1 MAELEGLAAWRK
13 ARGRVGIQELPDA
26 IPGAPF
32 TLMVDFS
39 GLSALVGT
47 GQVSNPLL
55 ETALAGLAKAQADY
69 ATYEAAETP
78 AQHLLTVQL
87 ELEKSLAAYHDLWL
101 GAFIVAPPYYHLDQL
116 PRGACPE
123 DGICLYDIPPDRR
136 QPLVDL
142 ARGGYESLDTFRAV
156 TREQDAMGDG
166 GEAASET
173 EQLAAAPEPAGGV
186 PPGPSP
192 LRAVGA
198 GGNGATSEA
207 GPGPA
212 DRSSRGQRRAG

>member
-1 MAELEGLAAWRK
+1 MAEFQADLAAWRK
-13 ARGRVGIQELPDA
+13 ARGRVGVQELPDA

-32 TLMVDFS
+32 VLVVDFS
-39 GLSALVGT
+39 GLSTLVGT

-55 ETALAGLAKAQADY
+55 EAALAGLTQAQAAY
-69 ATYEAAETP
+69 ATYQDTETP

-101 GAFIVAPPYYHLDQL
+101 GAFIVSPPYYRLDQL

-123 DGICLYDIPPDRR
+123 DGICLYDIPPERR

-142 ARGGYESLDTFRAV
+142 ARGGYESLDTFRAAI
-156 TREQDAMGDG
+156 REQDVVGDG
-166 GEAASET
+166 EQTAPEA
-173 EQLAAAPEPAGGV
+173 EQLAPAPESAGSV

-192 LRAVGA
+192 LRAVGVGGGGAA
-198 GGNGATSEA
+198 GSARART
-207 GPGPA
+207 P
-212 DRSSRGQRRAG
+212 SSPRVRARVG